1 MNSDQIKA
9 QYPIRDIIQN
19 RYGLRIR
26 NGFVKCPFH
35 RGDNSASL
43 KVYDST
49 QTYYCFG
56 CGAGGDIFDFV
67 QRMEGCS
74 FKDAFLLLGGEYE
87 RKQKKTLN
95 KLQLKHRKRAAK
107 KQADYEDEKRLIQ
120 ERERESTLRDI
131 KIYRFIKN
139 NSEPLSDRWCNA
151 VNKLDYLFQKL
162 EGAEN
167 YRL

>member
-1 MNSDQIKA
+1 MNSDQIKS

-43 KVYDST
+43 KVYDNT

-87 RKQKKTLN
+87 KKQKIN
-95 KLQLKHRKRAAK
+95 KKLMAHRKRAKQQQIKGDTK
-107 KQADYEDEKRLIQ
+107 KREQRKE
-120 ERERESTLRDI
+120 ERIALCREIEL
-131 KIYRFIKN
+131 YRFIARHSK
-139 NSEPLSDRWCNA
+139 PLSDRWCNA
-151 VNKLDYLFQKL
+151 KNKLQFLLQKL
-162 EGAEN
+162 EGAEQ
-167 YRL
+167 YQE